1 MIADKSINLD
11 TLHKVLFD
19 NEKLELSEECIRK
32 VEESFDFLQS
42 FSSDKIIYGINTGF
56 GPMAQY
62 RIEDQSLIDLQ
73 YNIIRSH
80 STGAGK
86 PLPELYVKAAMIARL
101 YTFLQGKSGVHLEL
115 VSLLCEFINRGIYP
129 FIPEHGSVGASGDL
143 VQLAH
148 IALTLIGEGE
158 VFYQGKLCNAATV
171 LQENGLKPFSMRIRE
186 GLSVTNGTSVMT
198 GIGIVNLIYAK
209 KLLRWSVAA
218 SVMMNEIA
226 ASYDDFM
233 AQALNEAKHHK
244 GQQEIAAMMREWV
257 AGSKCVLQREN
268 ELYNQVHKEKIFEH
282 KVQPYYSLRCVPQ
295 ILGPIYDELEN
306 AEEVLINE
314 INSAC
319 DNPIVDPDT
328 QNIYHGGNFHGDY
341 ISFEMDKLK
350 IAVTKLTML
359 CERQI
364 NYLFHDRIN
373 GILPPFVNLGVLG
386 LNYGLQASQ
395 FTATSTTAECQTLSN
410 PMYVHSIPNNNDNQD
425 IVSMG
430 TNSALLAK
438 TVIENSY
445 QVMAIQFM
453 GMAQAIDY
461 LKIQDRLSSKSR
473 QVYEEIRSFFPVF
486 TNDTPKYKEIEMKYA
501 LVTGGSR
508 GIGRAVSCKLAE
520 MGYFILINYQN
531 NDAEAEKTLQLVQEK
546 GSNGELMKFDVT
558 DPAAITLALGNWA
571 SQHPDE
577 YIEVLIN
584 NAGIRK
590 DNLMLWMTGEEWS
603 KVLDISLNGFFNV
616 TQPLLKNMLVKRYG
630 RIVNIVSLSGIQG
643 MPGQANYSAAK
654 GGVIAAT
661 KALAQEVAK
670 KKVTVN
676 AVAPGFIRT
685 DMTEGID
692 ENEWKK
698 HIPAGRFGTPEEVAD
713 LVGFLA
719 SPASS
724 YITGEVISINGGLYT

>member
-1 MIADKSINLD
+1 
-11 TLHKVLFD
+11 
-19 NEKLELSEECIRK
+19 
-32 VEESFDFLQS
+32 
-42 FSSDKIIYGINTGF
+42 
-56 GPMAQY
+56 
-62 RIEDQSLIDLQ
+62 
-73 YNIIRSH
+73 
-80 STGAGK
+80 
-86 PLPELYVKAAMIARL
+86 
-101 YTFLQGKSGVHLEL
+101 
-115 VSLLCEFINRGIYP
+115 
-129 FIPEHGSVGASGDL
+129 
-143 VQLAH
+143 
-148 IALTLIGEGE
+148 
-158 VFYQGKLCNAATV
+158 
-171 LQENGLKPFSMRIRE
+171 
-186 GLSVTNGTSVMT
+186 
-198 GIGIVNLIYAK
+198 
-209 KLLRWSVAA
+209 
-218 SVMMNEIA
+218 
-226 ASYDDFM
+226 
-233 AQALNEAKHHK
+233 
-244 GQQEIAAMMREWV
+244 
-257 AGSKCVLQREN
+257 
-268 ELYNQVHKEKIFEH
+268 
-282 KVQPYYSLRCVPQ
+282 
-295 ILGPIYDELEN
+295 
-306 AEEVLINE
+306 
-314 INSAC
+314 
-319 DNPIVDPDT
+319 
-328 QNIYHGGNFHGDY
+328 
-341 ISFEMDKLK
+341 
-350 IAVTKLTML
+350 
-359 CERQI
+359 
-364 NYLFHDRIN
+364 
-373 GILPPFVNLGVLG
+373 
-386 LNYGLQASQ
+386 
-395 FTATSTTAECQTLSN
+395 
-410 PMYVHSIPNNNDNQD
+410 
-425 IVSMG
+425 
-430 TNSALLAK
+430 
-438 TVIENSY
+438 
-445 QVMAIQFM
+445 
-453 GMAQAIDY
+453 
-461 LKIQDRLSSKSR
+461 
-473 QVYEEIRSFFPVF
+473 
-486 TNDTPKYKEIEMKYA
+486 MKYA

-643 MPGQANYSAAK
+643 MPGQTNYSAAK